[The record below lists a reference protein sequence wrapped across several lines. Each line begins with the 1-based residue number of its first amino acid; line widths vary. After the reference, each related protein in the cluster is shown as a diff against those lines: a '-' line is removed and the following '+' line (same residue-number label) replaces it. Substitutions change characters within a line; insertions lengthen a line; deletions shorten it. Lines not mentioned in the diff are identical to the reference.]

1 MYWSCLSG
9 WGSIKIHLQSYHGCI
24 GINIFWAA
32 ANRDCSESYWGEFW
46 GITFSLTRQDPF
58 SISSFSDIIATEPCC
73 SLIGIQLPNE
83 PGSSTLQL
91 RIPVNNTLQYH
102 AAKNTRQRDDHHS
115 QWQLHPFPR
124 NTHTS
129 KIILSKDS
137 HCSRLG
143 VCLSI

>member
-1 MYWSCLSG
+1 MDAV
-9 WGSIKIHLQSYHGCI
+9 GSTY
-24 GINIFWAA
+24 
-32 ANRDCSESYWGEFW
+32 SEQLLIEIARNHWRNLKNY
-46 GITFSLTRQDPF
+46 FSLTQQDPF

-115 QWQLHPFPR
+115 Q
-124 NTHTS
+124 
-129 KIILSKDS
+129 
-137 HCSRLG
+137 
-143 VCLSI
+143 